1 MEYTEKQA
9 KEQYEVGYTYD
20 TLSTECGVDYTPP
33 DYMPEIRKLLRV
45 DARPIPSGRY
55 FHEENA
61 EFSGI
66 VAFTVIYSDG
76 EGRLSAVSQNGEYTL
91 TCRSK
96 EAFRDAFLDV

>member
-20 TLSTECGVDYTPP
+20 TLSTECGVDYTLP

-55 FHEENA
+55 FTYLIILEEN
-61 EFSGI
+61 FSSSRNSCPMVLPSCAASISMRI
-66 VAFTVIYSDG
+66 VSSSFW
-76 EGRLSAVSQNGEYTL
+76 
-91 TCRSK
+91 
-96 EAFRDAFLDV
+96 